1 MRLRVRAHHSNY
13 NFRMSKSNGTEGFR
27 LQPRDEGILRDL
39 LDCRI
44 MTIKHAAALHFEGR
58 FEAAKKRLQKL
69 EAAGFIAK
77 RPRRVQD
84 PALYSLTRKG
94 YMSLK
99 EDGMLDPLLE
109 LGWARM
115 QDRINVSEM
124 MLRHELAVM
133 DVKASLAPAIQKSKD
148 LELAEF
154 TVNPERHAFQ
164 VSQAVLDSKKLVG
177 FRSVRAKSD
186 GFIHV
191 KEERLGGLIFDQYFF
206 LEADRGTESLTRLV
220 KKAGQYSQY
229 YRNGGFA
236 VKLGASRKEFKR
248 HPFRVM
254 LIVQSAERRNNIAE
268 KLLKMKTPVRSMIWI
283 TTMEELLA
291 DPLGAIWVRP
301 SDYQEA
307 VRGSVF
313 DIETKKTSHI
323 YRRQMEREV
332 WVEAKIHK
340 HRPWGE

>member
-1 MRLRVRAHHSNY
+1 
-13 NFRMSKSNGTEGFR
+13 MSKSDGTNGFR
-27 LQPRDEGILRDL
+27 LQPRDEKILRGL
-39 LDCRI
+39 LDGRI
-44 MTIKHAAALHFEGR
+44 MTIKQTASLYFDGR
-58 FEAAKKRLQKL
+58 FDAAKKRLQKL

-77 RPRRVQD
+77 RARRVQD

-124 MLRHELAVM
+124 MLRHEVAVM
-133 DVKASLAPAIQKSKD
+133 DVKAALAPAIESAQD

-164 VSQAVLDSKKLVG
+164 VSKAILDSKKLVG
-177 FRSVRAKSD
+177 FRSVRAKAD

-191 KEERLGGLIFDQYFF
+191 KETRLGGLVFDHRFF
-206 LEADRGTESLTRLV
+206 LEVDRGTESLTRIV

-236 VKLGASRKEFKR
+236 TKLGHAREHFKR
-248 HPFRVM
+248 HPFRVL
-254 LIVQSAERRNNIAE
+254 LIVQCAERRNNIAE

-283 TTMEELLA
+283 TAREELLA
-291 DPLGAIWVRP
+291 NPLGAIWVRP

-307 VRGSVF
+307 TRGSEF
-313 DIETKKTSHI
+313 DAASKPSRGV
-323 YRRQMEREV
+323 YRRQVGRET
-332 WVEAKIHK
+332 WIEARVQKNALLPTK
-340 HRPWGE
+340 LAA